1 MHIPEFRADL
11 SAGSLLIRE
20 SRVIADLL
28 LQEAKPEDFQQ
39 ALMRDNVLQKKN
51 PVSARRQARLIRNR
65 LEPMSRD
72 IWLFVCDGSLDQAV
86 HALLCSA
93 IRQNRLLGDFLLTV
107 VQEHHRTFKKSI
119 SSQDYHHFFQRCIQ
133 IKPDLAELSPS
144 TVEKIR
150 QVVFRVL
157 AEAGIV
163 ESSRSMRLRAFHL
176 LPEIRACMIAMDEE
190 YVLKCLEGIG

>member
-1 MHIPEFRADL
+1 MRYRADIT
-11 SAGSLLIRE
+11 AGSLKVSE

-86 HALLCSA
+86 HALFCAA

-119 SSQDYHHFFQRCIQ
+119 SSQDYHQFFQRCIQ

-144 TVEKIR
+144 TIEKIR
-150 QVVFRVL
+150 QVVFRIL

-163 ESSRSMRLRAFHL
+163 ESSRSLRLRPFLL
-176 LPEIRACMIAMDEE
+176 LPEIRACMFATNEE
-190 YVLKCLEGIG
+190 YVLKCLEGLP